1 MGKCDGYIERYVL
14 ADCLR
19 CIVSTRD
26 HNQHQRGRV
35 MELSA
40 QVIAI
45 IYSLW
50 IWDTMQKQKTA
61 FKKWSIP
68 VYAII
73 GMILSD
79 WLKGKIVF

>member
-1 MGKCDGYIERYVL
+1 
-14 ADCLR
+14 
-19 CIVSTRD
+19 
-26 HNQHQRGRV
+26 